1 MMHRIEQNR
10 GGGGSAREECG
21 SGVTFWIYAASYYDA
36 EYIQKVTPD
45 RRSGRCIPLRRWY
58 DEGVF
63 GHFESELGGG
73 SGREACLGGKQQDFE
88 GFRE

>member
-1 MMHRIEQNR
+1 MVD
-10 GGGGSAREECG
+10 SAREECG
-21 SGVTFWIYAASYYDA
+21 SRVSFGIYAASYYDA

-63 GHFESELGGG
+63 GHFESELGGAG
-73 SGREACLGGKQQDFE
+73 WGLGRERGREAGLGGKQQDFE